1 VPNLSL
7 QPISRSA
14 LAAALLISA
23 TALALAGERLPEP
36 ASTRAAFEAQYPK
49 SGPSG
54 SALELERLAAGVG
67 IDLAPKRKQFE
78 ELEGGSQAF
87 PPPDDGRARPAPGSR
102 YAHSHPAGQFIESE
116 LKVPDERI
124 GRGLMALEQ
133 FLVDQDEVLTSIE
146 SVLLGPE
153 PPYCAQQSGPSRPP

>member
-1 VPNLSL
+1 MTEERRFLEPSYPMRLNRLRLAIEVPNLSL

-87 PPPDDGRARPAPGSR
+87 PRRMTGAPVR
-102 YAHSHPAGQFIESE
+102 
-116 LKVPDERI
+116 LRD
-124 GRGLMALEQ
+124 RGMPT
-133 FLVDQDEVLTSIE
+133 LTPRDS
-146 SVLLGPE
+146 S
-153 PPYCAQQSGPSRPP
+153 